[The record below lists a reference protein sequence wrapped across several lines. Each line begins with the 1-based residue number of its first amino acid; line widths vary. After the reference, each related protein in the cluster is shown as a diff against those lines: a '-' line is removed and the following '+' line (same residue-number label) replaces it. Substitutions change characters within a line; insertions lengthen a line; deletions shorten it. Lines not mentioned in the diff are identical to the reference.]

1 MAEGFT
7 VTWLQANLSFSSG
20 LLLFDLYVGSNW
32 NLSDGQGHKKAVCLF
47 LFFFLLS
54 TLEAKRGK
62 EQ

>member
-20 LLLFDLYVGSNW
+20 LLLFDLHVESNW
-32 NLSDGQGHKKAVCLF
+32 NLSDGQGNKKAVWFYFVLV
-47 LFFFLLS
+47 S

>member
-20 LLLFDLYVGSNW
+20 LLLFDLHVGCNW
-32 NLSDGQGHKKAVCLF
+32 NLSDGQGNKKAV
-47 LFFFLLS
+47 FLLS
-54 TLEAKRGK
+54 ALEAKRGK

>member
-32 NLSDGQGHKKAVCLF
+32 NLSDGQGNKKAV
-47 LFFFLLS
+47 
-54 TLEAKRGK
+54 
-62 EQ
+62 